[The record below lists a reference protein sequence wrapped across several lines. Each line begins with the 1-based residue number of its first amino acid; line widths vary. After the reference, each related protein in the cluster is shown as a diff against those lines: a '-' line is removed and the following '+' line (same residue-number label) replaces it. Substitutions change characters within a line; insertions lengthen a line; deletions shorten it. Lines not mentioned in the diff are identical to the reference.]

1 MPIMSKEKRVRRT
14 NDQLKS
20 DIMGALEQLIIK
32 RGFTNVNMFALTQEA
47 KISPQVF
54 YEHCG
59 TMDKLFEELAGKYD
73 FWLNG
78 VLNLSELS
86 NLSPREFFA
95 KMLKVLYTRLEEEPI
110 MQKLLIWELS
120 ESNPVT
126 RKTAGMR
133 DIMTTSLLAYYE
145 GIFKS
150 SGIDIKNV
158 IAILFAGVYYLVLH
172 RECSTFCSV
181 NFNTDE
187 GREAFFD
194 AIDTLT
200 NAIFDK
206 IERQQR
212 LQAMIRQM
220 QNDKIPLEKISIYLN
235 LSVQQIKKIV
245 ALDKIPKK
253 NK

>member
-1 MPIMSKEKRVRRT
+1 MSKERCARRT
-14 NDQLKS
+14 NAQLKS
-20 DIMGALEQLIIK
+20 DVMVALEQLVIK
-32 RGFTNVNMFALTQEA
+32 YGFTNVKMFALTQEA
-47 KISPQVF
+47 KIQPQVF
-54 YEHCG
+54 YKRYG

-95 KMLKVLYTRLEEEPI
+95 KMLKVLYISLEEEPV

-126 RKTAGMR
+126 RKTGGMR
-133 DIMTTSLLAYYE
+133 DVMTTSLLAYYA

-150 SGIDIKNV
+150 SGTDIKNV

-172 RECSTFCSV
+172 RECSTLFSV
-181 NFNTDE
+181 DFNTDE

-194 AIDTLT
+194 AVDTLT
-200 NAIFDK
+200 DAIFDK
-206 IERQQR
+206 IERPQK
-212 LQAMIRQM
+212 LQVTIRKM
-220 QNDKIPLEKISIYLN
+220 QDDNIPLEKISSYLN
-235 LSVQQIKKIV
+235 LPIRQLEKIV
-245 ALDKIPKK
+245 VSDKIPKK
-253 NK
+253 NR

>member
-1 MPIMSKEKRVRRT
+1 
-14 NDQLKS
+14 
-20 DIMGALEQLIIK
+20 MGALEQLIIK
-32 RGFTNVNMFALTQEA
+32 HGFTGVKMSNLTQKA
-47 KISPQVF
+47 KIQAHVF
-54 YEHCG
+54 YRHG
-59 TMDKLFEELAGKYD
+59 TLDNLFEELVSKYD

-78 VLNLSELS
+78 VLDLSELR

-95 KMLKVLYTRLEEEPI
+95 KMLKTLYTSLEKEPI

-120 ESNPVT
+120 ENKPIT

-133 DIMTTSLLAYYE
+133 DLMATSLLAYYT

-150 SGIDIKNV
+150 SDIDIKNI

-172 RECSTFCSV
+172 RECSTFLSV

-194 AIDTLT
+194 AVDTLT

-206 IERQQR
+206 IEREQQ
-212 LQAMIRQM
+212 LQVIIRKM
-220 QNDKIPLEKISIYLN
+220 QDDKIPLEKISIYLS
-235 LSVQQIKKIV
+235 LPVKQLKKIA
-245 ALDKIPKK
+245 ALDKMPRKK
-253 NK
+253 